1 MVELQ
6 ARGLGVPLES
16 VKIPQACMPS
26 APAESLPR
34 DCGLERERPEGV
46 TMRRNAIGAGR
57 ALLQD
62 ENGQTM
68 LEYIIIIIFSIIVTI
83 VFFRLIHRIVH
94 STTDRV
100 SASFDTD

>member
-1 MVELQ
+1 MI
-6 ARGLGVPLES
+6 R
-16 VKIPQACMPS
+16 K
-26 APAESLPR
+26 
-34 DCGLERERPEGV
+34 
-46 TMRRNAIGAGR
+46 AIGACE
-57 ALLQD
+57 AILLD

-83 VFFRLIHRIVH
+83 IFFRLIHRIVH